1 MFFTL
6 QRRVA
11 CIPYV
16 SLKYRAANLQRTDL
30 SRHGH
35 DGKPSRRPERGDNEI
50 RAAET
55 SRELQPNKSS
65 STPSKKLSE
74 ADPEDM
80 NKKFLE
86 ALAKELSLTPEAIAK
101 MFGDYH
107 LNCTRRR
114 ANEREQILTL
124 RSKNHFQSWNARERP
139 FWHWQRPNDG
149 S

>member
-1 MFFTL
+1 MSVLNTVL
-6 QRRVA
+6 LICNALISAAMDTMASHPEDLREA
-11 CIPYV
+11 C
-16 SLKYRAANLQRTDL
+16 
-30 SRHGH
+30 
-35 DGKPSRRPERGDNEI
+35 NEI